1 MIPFLR
7 PFLQNCPVSTV
18 LLIRLDYWKI
28 ILFFCLTK
36 YIKLGIFYLS
46 DVVRQTKTIFR
57 GGFMNY
63 TFEEIEAKI
72 ILSFVKN
79 GEKKM
84 EGMIYYDSS
93 LKSFLWCGDLR
104 SVVLTLKNTKIEQI
118 KYFKV
123 TKRDGLKI
131 E

>member
-1 MIPFLR
+1 MHYTF
-7 PFLQNCPVSTV
+7 
-18 LLIRLDYWKI
+18 DD
-28 ILFFCLTK
+28 
-36 YIKLGIFYLS
+36 IKE
-46 DVVRQTKTIFR
+46 KIFR
-57 GGFMNY
+57 
-63 TFEEIEAKI
+63 
-72 ILSFVKN
+72 SFVEN

-104 SVVLTLKNTKIEQI
+104 SVVLTMQNTKIDNI

-123 TKRDGLKI
+123 TKRDGLKV

>member
-1 MIPFLR
+1 
-7 PFLQNCPVSTV
+7 
-18 LLIRLDYWKI
+18 
-28 ILFFCLTK
+28 
-36 YIKLGIFYLS
+36 
-46 DVVRQTKTIFR
+46 
-57 GGFMNY
+57 MNY
-63 TFEEIEAKI
+63 TFDEIKEKI
-72 ILSFVKN
+72 FRSFVEN

-104 SVVLTLKNTKIEQI
+104 SVVLTMQNTKIDKI